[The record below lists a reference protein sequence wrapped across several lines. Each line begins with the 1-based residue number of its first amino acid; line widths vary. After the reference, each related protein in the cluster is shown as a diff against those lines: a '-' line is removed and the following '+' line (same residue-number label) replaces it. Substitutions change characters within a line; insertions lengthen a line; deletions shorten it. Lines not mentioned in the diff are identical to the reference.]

1 MYRILPATT
10 TTGDVFLV
18 FSAIW
23 PAMHNPDATDTPRHL
38 GVWIITTIRTR
49 SFPVREG
56 VVLRSI
62 TSRISTPNSRSY
74 ARFRGYKSTFG
85 VLSTF
90 SASWDRI
97 QETSTFPSHNSP
109 EVFRGSY
116 SGELSVFL
124 SHVHDRT
131 LRCDAT
137 GAISGHVEDV
147 PDHSESTYY
156 DILGAIK
163 DHMLSGFASDKV
175 MKKNCNIMEMVKYI
189 IFTH

>member
-1 MYRILPATT
+1 MRNL
-10 TTGDVFLV
+10 
-18 FSAIW
+18 
-23 PAMHNPDATDTPRHL
+23 DATDTLNASWSLIHHPNKYISCP
-38 GVWIITTIRTR
+38 GGGSVTTNYQSYINTE
-49 SFPVREG
+49 FG
-56 VVLRSI
+56 A
-62 TSRISTPNSRSY
+62 Y

-137 GAISGHVEDV
+137 GAISGH
-147 PDHSESTYY
+147 
-156 DILGAIK
+156 
-163 DHMLSGFASDKV
+163 ASKMSQIPVYLLWHPWSDQGSHAKWI
-175 MKKNCNIMEMVKYI
+175 CER
-189 IFTH
+189 